1 MVMSEEKKKVDVHW
15 QTLPEKI
22 AISLQWIVA
31 GLIAGLIIIIPLW
44 IVGGLLAIVIFE
56 L

>member
-1 MVMSEEKKKVDVHW
+1 MSEEKKKVDVHW

-44 IVGGLLAIVIFE
+44 IIGGLLAIVIFE

>member
-1 MVMSEEKKKVDVHW
+1 MSEEKKKVDVHW

-22 AISLQWIVA
+22 AISFQWMVA
-31 GLIAGLIIIIPLW
+31 GLIAGLILFIPLW
-44 IVGGLLAIVIFE
+44 IVGSLLVIFIFD